1 MVISCA
7 APPGVTIYEISL
19 THFTPQTG
27 RKLVT
32 AVAGVNQGLPTFEP
46 NTDLTQYNANLAG
59 GIGQGSIT
67 LELKQPKCEDPGL
80 YLCSIMYSNGTG
92 SPYRQT
98 LHYTENLTFTGKSF
112 SC

>member
-1 MVISCA
+1 MSCA
-7 APPGVTIYEISL
+7 APPGVTIIYEISL
-19 THFTPQTG
+19 TRYTPQTG

-32 AVAGVNQGLPTFEP
+32 AVAGVNQGQPTFEP
-46 NTDLTQYNANLAG
+46 HTDLTQYNANLAG
-59 GIGQGSIT
+59 GVGQGSIT

-80 YLCSIMYSNGTG
+80 YLCSIVYSNGTG